1 MSGNIIREDLTLIGS
16 HILNADESDTIEEKK
31 PVIENF
37 VETIKKLLSQEE
49 AMKENAL
56 IKDFR
61 SGETIKYGEIIP
73 NCMR

>member
-49 AMKENAL
+49 AMKEKAW
-56 IKDFR
+56 IKDFLNGK
-61 SGETIKYGEIIP
+61 SIKYGEIIP